1 MAGDRQKS
9 AGPACLPLHLAAG
22 PFYVLASG
30 VGGRNPILPSSPL
43 SGADSFSRRLA
54 MYSLSLRNS
63 LRLGSSMKCGRR
75 ADRTDQ
81 IARTC
86 RLAAKIEGRPKG
98 HVCDSTG
105 RDGDHAASNC
115 GRPVSNAARAGA
127 GANPD
132 PDPSP
137 DPGPSVDGRPAAPPH
152 VHLRRRRPLPQ
163 FHRECRFRRLEH
175 RPLPRSGELP
185 LQGPLPRQYQTSL
198 SRRIA
203 DP

>member
-22 PFYVLASG
+22 PSA
-30 VGGRNPILPSSPL
+30 GGTPSC
-43 SGADSFSRRLA
+43 R
-54 MYSLSLRNS
+54 
-63 LRLGSSMKCGRR
+63 LRLCPARIHFRAASHVQLKPPQQPSARQQHEKCGR

-98 HVCDSTG
+98 HVCDNTG

-127 GANPD
+127 GASPDPDPD
-132 PDPSP
+132 PDPSL
-137 DPGPSVDGRPAAPPH
+137 DPSVDGRPAAPPH
-152 VHLRRRRPLPQ
+152 VHLRRRRPLAQ

-185 LQGPLPRQYQTSL
+185 LQGPLPRQCQTSL